1 MAIKQW
7 SVDFFKEFGKSDRLW
22 NPSHPVQKNPF
33 LLRSHSQK
41 ALRLGRCS
49 LTREPVRFLRRN
61 QYLLC
66 TLAVL
71 AFSCVMVLRQFQAND
86 AAHVALRED
95 FILLHERGQIQS
107 CQHLYEAL
115 IRQLPDLSD
124 RTLVEDLE
132 RSAMLVDPR
141 NPAPDPDN
149 PVWKYYVSLKR
160 ELQTRAEPRLR
171 ALEHTEN

>member
-1 MAIKQW
+1 M
-7 SVDFFKEFGKSDRLW
+7 
-22 NPSHPVQKNPF
+22 
-33 LLRSHSQK
+33 
-41 ALRLGRCS
+41 
-49 LTREPVRFLRRN
+49 RFLRRN

-71 AFSCVMVLRQFQAND
+71 AFSCVMVLRQFQVND

-132 RSAMLVDPR
+132 RAALLVDPR

>member
-1 MAIKQW
+1 
-7 SVDFFKEFGKSDRLW
+7 
-22 NPSHPVQKNPF
+22 
-33 LLRSHSQK
+33 
-41 ALRLGRCS
+41 
-49 LTREPVRFLRRN
+49 VRFLRRN

-71 AFSCVMVLRQFQAND
+71 AFSCVMVLRQFQVND

-95 FILLHERGQIQS
+95 FILLHERGKIQS

-132 RSAMLVDPR
+132 RAALLVDPR